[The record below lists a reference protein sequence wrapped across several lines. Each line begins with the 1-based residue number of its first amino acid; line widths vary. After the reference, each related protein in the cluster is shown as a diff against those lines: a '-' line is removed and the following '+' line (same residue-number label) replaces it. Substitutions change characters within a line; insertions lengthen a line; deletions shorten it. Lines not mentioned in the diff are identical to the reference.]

1 MRALGFSQREI
12 ADEIGVSQPS
22 VAYQLRK
29 LKQMA
34 AEGPRDE
41 VLSKVLLGGF
51 LDSLSGSALLRFLQF
66 SPEEEEAL
74 EKDDDSEDAIY
85 YYSHKPRRELN
96 WVKLNQTMLRQIIS
110 HIQNTGTDQVLIFL
124 PSKGPKGSILR
135 APRIPLAIIQ

>member
-1 MRALGFSQREI
+1 MDASKLAIIAKMRALGYSQREI

-29 LKQMA
+29 LKRMA

-41 VLSKVLLGGF
+41 VLSKVLLSGF
-51 LDSLSGSALLRFLQF
+51 LDSRSGSALLRVVQF

-85 YYSHKPRRELN
+85 Y
-96 WVKLNQTMLRQIIS
+96 
-110 HIQNTGTDQVLIFL
+110 
-124 PSKGPKGSILR
+124 
-135 APRIPLAIIQ
+135 